1 MFPSYF
7 DHSPLAYSGARFI
20 HETSLGGILLWLVT
34 YQAKGVPNFEAKWG
48 YVQGGRISVEIMAS

>member
-1 MFPSYF
+1 MFPAYF

-34 YQAKGVPNFEAKWG
+34 YQAKGVSTMKQN
-48 YVQGGRISVEIMAS
+48 GGMFRVSELV